1 MFSENC
7 ELIVKNQDIANTF
20 NDYFGSIVENVNI
33 FQWNEHNGEIHS
45 KNVETIIENFKHHPV
60 VRLSKNISK
69 TT

>member
-33 FQWNEHNGEIHS
+33 FQ
-45 KNVETIIENFKHHPV
+45 
-60 VRLSKNISK
+60 
-69 TT
+69 